1 MKSKVKGVYSM
12 DSQKMTSG
20 YLEGRIID
28 KSLIEGS
35 TERSHQ
41 PRNVGLDGSGEE
53 SRHLMN
59 SCLQWTSPDAD
70 KATFK
75 NRFSAVERGSRDDL
89 NSLEATD
96 VRIQSEGMANIQHIN
111 IKSNLGSAV
120 LCGNS
125 EFNFDAKS
133 LKTEVK
139 AKQLNDE
146 SLKTVPKQPPLDGKP
161 LDDDQLK
168 HGSFN
173 ACNRS
178 EFCLEEATN
187 SESSCK
193 VYTAHQQPTNINDNC
208 GIVLTLTRPMS
219 NQLIKRNINILNNF
233 GTILVCENTEIL
245 FNVLS
250 SNSVELKQNN
260 EGIIIFDGKQLRGG
274 QSNTKYGLAKSQ
286 NRSEFCLRQAVG
298 LSTTEEEVKFEALNA
313 TCGDQAIQI
322 CDNSGI
328 VIIPVGSGQHHS
340 NASKASDCEE
350 PADEEN
356 IEISNNFGNTVVCH
370 DSRVNINL
378 LSKEAIRIVNVHD
391 RSTVALH
398 QKVMFDTKQ
407 LEDRLLEIRI
417 SSLTRSEFCQS

>member
-1 MKSKVKGVYSM
+1 MN
-12 DSQKMTSG
+12 SQKMTSG
-20 YLEGRIID
+20 YLEERITE

-75 NRFSAVERGSRDDL
+75 NHFGAEERGSRDDL
-89 NSLEATD
+89 NSSEATD
-96 VRIQSEGMANIQHIN
+96 VRIQSEGMANIQNIN
-111 IKSNLGSAV
+111 ITNNHGSAV

-133 LKTEVK
+133 LKTGVK

-146 SLKTVPKQPPLDGKP
+146 SLKTVPKQPSLDGKP

-168 HGSFN
+168 HGSLN

-178 EFCLEEATN
+178 EFCLEEAKN

-193 VYTAHQQPTNINDNC
+193 VYTAHHQPTNINVNC
-208 GIVLTLTRPMS
+208 GIVLILTSPIGS
-219 NQLIKRNINILNNF
+219 QLIKRNINILNNF
-233 GTILVCENTEIL
+233 GIILVCENTEIL

-260 EGIIIFDGKQLRGG
+260 EGPFDEKQLRGG

-313 TCGDQAIQI
+313 TCGDQPIQI
-322 CDNSGI
+322 RDNSGI
-328 VIIPVGSGQHHS
+328 VIIPVGSGQHHG

-350 PADEEN
+350 PADVEN
-356 IEISNNFGNTVVCH
+356 IEITNNFGNTVVCH
-370 DSRVNINL
+370 DSRVNMNL

-391 RSTVALH
+391 RSTVPLH

-407 LEDRLLEIRI
+407 LEDRLSEIRI
-417 SSLTRSEFCQS
+417 SSLNRSEFCQS